1 MTPETKPKP
10 KPSVIPYKREARDIY
25 ALIDFIPGE
34 PEAQPDAMR
43 QEPILRERVV
53 PPLADWITDGGLDQT
68 VLVSSNTILCY
79 DRSDLNRRIQPDC
92 YVAFGVDVQAICE
105 RELYLP
111 WEVGKVPD
119 FALEVSF
126 QSTARRDMTTKR
138 EVYRQLGVPELWVV
152 DGTGGDLHGA
162 PLIGWRLS
170 DGEYLPIPITVSE
183 FGDEVSGYS
192 PTTGLRLCF
201 TEGEFR
207 FQNPSTG
214 EYLAGTIEDRRAY
227 RELRAARERLQSERE
242 LERLRE
248 LSRRLQEQIR
258 RLEGRG
264 GASQD

>member
-1 MTPETKPKP
+1 MTTETNIKPKP
-10 KPSVIPYKREARDIY
+10 KPSVIPYKREERDIY
-25 ALIDFIPGE
+25 ALMDFNPGE

-53 PPLADWITDGGLDQT
+53 PPLADWLTDGGIDQT
-68 VLVSSNTILCY
+68 VLVSSNTVLCY

-92 YVAFGVDVQAICE
+92 YVAFGVDVQAIRD

-138 EVYRQLGVPELWVV
+138 EIYRQLGVPELWIV

-170 DGEYLPIPITVSE
+170 DGEYIEIPITAAE
-183 FGDEVSGYS
+183 FGGEASGYS
-192 PTTGLRLCF
+192 PMTGLRLRF
-201 TEGEFR
+201 TADGFR

-227 RELRAARERLQSERE
+227 RELRAARERSE

-248 LSRRLQEQIR
+248 TSRRLQEQIR

-264 GASQD
+264 APSQD